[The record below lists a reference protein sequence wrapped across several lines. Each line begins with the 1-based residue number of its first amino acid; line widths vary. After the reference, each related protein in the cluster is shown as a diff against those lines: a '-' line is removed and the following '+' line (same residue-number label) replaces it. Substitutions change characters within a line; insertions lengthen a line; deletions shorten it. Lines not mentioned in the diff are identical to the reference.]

1 MTYIV
6 TGTNR
11 ENLVKRVNAVK
22 EVIDENNKINKL
34 NGWIL
39 INEETTASIVNK
51 AIKKRLSD
59 NQEILETIISFREIP
74 VYSKNYHG
82 TPCLA
87 KTV

>member
-74 VYSKNYHG
+74 VSFLSQIQANR
-82 TPCLA
+82 
-87 KTV
+87 